1 MGRDTERASKS
12 SKVGVRSWTIA
23 QWRTGGL
30 VAWVA
35 WRTRRCQA
43 GMLMEWRC
51 WFVGKN
57 VEARLGAWGG
67 IWPEFA
73 RGSVHARCANL
84 SGREEGEWG

>member
-1 MGRDTERASKS
+1 
-12 SKVGVRSWTIA
+12 
-23 QWRTGGL
+23 
-30 VAWVA
+30 
-35 WRTRRCQA
+35 
-43 GMLMEWRC
+43 MEWRC